1 MAHYLQDFLNIAA
14 TLVAAMF
21 LLVGVRGFLTGHR
34 DTFRRPFF
42 HLILAVIAVQVIG
55 NVRVYAAIGR
65 TVQLPGLG
73 KLLLDC
79 AGLVLA
85 WALQSW
91 VLHWTHP
98 AEVARVKARRRSR
111 LLAAA
116 LVLLA
121 TFFLLAPI
129 DRETPLA
136 TFLEAYVGSP
146 FMWCYTAVFVGYFG
160 FIQVDLG
167 RMSLRHMSIAD
178 TVPLR
183 VGLGFL
189 LAGSCFGVLTMFNKV
204 VFIVGTQ
211 TGWAL
216 WWPHQILT
224 RIAQAGAFYCIA
236 IGIVCAMLVPRLR
249 TWLGH
254 YTSYRRLFPLWAALR
269 EAFPEIAL
277 EHQPTPLA
285 VVLRPGSFRSS
296 RLLYRIVRLVT
307 EINDGRLRLR
317 AYLDPASPLDL
328 TSSRDAAIEA
338 ERIDAALAAHAKRGP
353 RRTDAASRP
362 EAGGTDLHSE
372 ISWLVRVS
380 TAWAGLRSAR
390 TRLHV

>member
-1 MAHYLQDFLNIAA
+1 MAHHLQDFLNIAA
-14 TLVAAMF
+14 TVVAAMF

-34 DTFRRPFF
+34 DPLRRPFF
-42 HLILAVIAVQVIG
+42 HLILAVVAVQVIG

-65 TVQLPGLG
+65 TAQLPGLG

-98 AEVARVKARRRSR
+98 AEVAQVKARRRSR
-111 LLAAA
+111 LLVAA
-116 LVLLA
+116 LVLLV

-136 TFLEAYVGSP
+136 TFLETYGGSP
-146 FMWCYTAVFVGYFG
+146 FMWCYTAVFVGFFG
-160 FIQVDLG
+160 FVQVDLG
-167 RMSLRHMSIAD
+167 RMSLRHLSIAD
-178 TVPLR
+178 TAPLR
-183 VGLGFL
+183 AGLCFL
-189 LAGSCFGVLTMFNKV
+189 LAGSCFGVLTMLNKV
-204 VFIVGTQ
+204 MFIVGTQ
-211 TGWAL
+211 TGWAP

-224 RIAQAGAFYCIA
+224 RITQAGAFYCVA
-236 IGIVCAMLVPRLR
+236 IGIICATLVPRLR

-254 YTSYRRLFPLWAALR
+254 YASYRRLFPLWTALR
-269 EAFPEIAL
+269 KAFPEIAL
-277 EHQPTPLA
+277 EHQPAPPA
-285 VVLRPGSFRSS
+285 VLLRPGSFRSS

-317 AYLDPASPLDL
+317 AYLDPASPLDP

-338 ERIDAALAAHAKRGP
+338 ERIDAALAAHAKRAP
-353 RRTDAASRP
+353 RRADAASRP

-380 TAWAGLRSAR
+380 TAWVDLRSAR